1 MAGKHHIFLLI
12 FLFSLFCVNAQET
25 SKHSI
30 SADVMAQG
38 VMGYNLT
45 YRTYGGADLKGV
57 FHYDNTDFIF
67 NFEAL
72 TAKTFSLGLTVSQA
86 FEVCHNGFVFVDGT
100 LHSRIFAKYKTYE
113 FVYAASAGFK
123 MRHFS
128 IQAGLFSRTIDAFG
142 RDWHSLENYV
152 TEPFNLLYKVKLSAM
167 GFDHPWDVYAVFSNY
182 NDYEYE
188 RMWEPIFS
196 LGGRYD
202 FKDRWS
208 AVAEGTL
215 EAAGI
220 FHGTV
225 KFYEAIFRVGVS
237 FRLERSGMEKF
248 QTKELKNEK

>member
-1 MAGKHHIFLLI
+1 MAKKRHIFLLLLLI
-12 FLFSLFCVNAQET
+12 SALFLNAQEAQ
-25 SKHSI
+25 KHSI
-30 SADVMAQG
+30 SADVMAQS
-38 VMGYNLT
+38 VVGYNLT
-45 YRTYGGADLKGV
+45 YKWYGGADLKGV
-57 FHYDNTDFIF
+57 LHYDNTDFTV

-72 TAKTFSLGLTVSQA
+72 SANTYSMGLTISQA
-86 FEVCHNGFVFVDGT
+86 FNVCNNGFVFIDGT
-100 LHSRIFAKYKTYE
+100 LHSRIFAQYKTYE

-128 IQAGLFSRTIDAFG
+128 VQAGLFSRTIDAFG
-142 RDWHSLENYV
+142 RDWHALENYV

-167 GFDHPWDVYAVFSNY
+167 GYDSPWDVYAVFSNY

-202 FKDRWS
+202 FKERWS
-208 AVAEGTL
+208 AIAEGTL

-225 KFYEAIFRVGVS
+225 KFYEAIFRIGIVYII
-237 FRLERSGMEKF
+237 E
-248 QTKELKNEK
+248 

>member
-1 MAGKHHIFLLI
+1 MAKKRHIFLLLLLI
-12 FLFSLFCVNAQET
+12 SALFLNAQEAQ
-25 SKHSI
+25 KHSI
-30 SADVMAQG
+30 SADVMAQS
-38 VMGYNLT
+38 VVGYNLT
-45 YRTYGGADLKGV
+45 YKWYGGADLKGV
-57 FHYDNTDFIF
+57 LHYDNTDFTV

-72 TAKTFSLGLTVSQA
+72 SANTYSMGLTISQA
-86 FEVCHNGFVFVDGT
+86 FNVCNNGFVFIDGT
-100 LHSRIFAKYKTYE
+100 LHSRIFAQYKTYE

-128 IQAGLFSRTIDAFG
+128 VQAGLFSRTIDAFG
-142 RDWHSLENYV
+142 RDWHALENYV

-167 GFDHPWDVYAVFSNY
+167 GYDNPWDVYAVFSNY

-202 FKDRWS
+202 FKERWS
-208 AVAEGTL
+208 AIAEGTL

-225 KFYEAIFRVGVS
+225 KFYEAIFRIGIVYII
-237 FRLERSGMEKF
+237 E
-248 QTKELKNEK
+248 

>member
-1 MAGKHHIFLLI
+1 MAKKRHIFLLLLLI
-12 FLFSLFCVNAQET
+12 SALFLNAQEAQ
-25 SKHSI
+25 KHSI

-38 VMGYNLT
+38 VAGYNLT
-45 YRTYGGADLKGV
+45 YKWYGGADLKGV
-57 FHYDNTDFIF
+57 LHYDNTDFIV

-72 TAKTFSLGLTVSQA
+72 TANTYSMGLTVGQA
-86 FEVCHNGFVFVDGT
+86 FNVCNNGFVFIDGT
-100 LHSRIFAKYKTYE
+100 LHSRIFAQYKTYE

-128 IQAGLFSRTIDAFG
+128 VQAGLFSRTIDAFG
-142 RDWHSLENYV
+142 RDWHALENYV
-152 TEPFNLLYKVKLSAM
+152 TEPFNLLYKVKLSLK
-167 GFDHPWDVYAVFSNY
+167 GFDNPWDVYAVFSNY

-202 FKDRWS
+202 FKERWS
-208 AVAEGTL
+208 AIAEGTL

-225 KFYEAIFRVGVS
+225 KFYEAIFRIGIVYII
-237 FRLERSGMEKF
+237 E
-248 QTKELKNEK
+248 